1 MTFVFLFFLM
11 SKKVQTVLMSVFYFI
26 AGIFHFIKPEFYLGI
41 IPDFI
46 AEKEFAV
53 ALGGLLEVIA
63 SIFLLFKETRKIT
76 SKLIII
82 MLLVFLFVIHFP
94 MAFEFYQNNDSLFWF
109 AIFRIP
115 LQFVF
120 IFWAYKISKIKEESK
135 FY

>member
-11 SKKVQTVLMSVFYFI
+11 SKKVQTVLMSVFYFT
-26 AGIFHFIKPEFYLGI
+26 AGIFHFIKPQFYLGI

-53 ALGGLLEVIA
+53 ALSGLLEVIA
-63 SIFLLFKETRKIT
+63 SLFLLFKETRKIT

-120 IFWAYKISKIKEESK
+120 IFLAYKISKIKEESK